1 MSKLDCT
8 WKGDANDKGE
18 PTIKNMRLLARYKRL
33 LFNAQKNGGNVTF
46 WIIRIENLKD
56 RIAKN
61 P

>member
-18 PTIKNMRLLARYKRL
+18 PTIKNIRLLARYKRL
-33 LFNAQKNGGNVTF
+33 YWKAKKNNSGTAYY
-46 WIIRIENLKD
+46 WQTRILNL
-56 RIAKN
+56 IAKN